1 MWSAIADEISQTLK
15 LDLTFSEPE
24 KVTGGDIN
32 ASFKFSAD
40 EQHFFVK
47 TNNASQLLNFQ
58 TEMYSLEH
66 LSQGSDFVVP
76 DVICCGLAEDSSFLV
91 IQFLELVPHPLN
103 GVQQSESPW
112 YVMGK
117 TLAQMHQNNQQG
129 EFGWSEDNFIGK
141 TAQANP
147 WQKNWSTFF
156 AEQRLGVQLQEL
168 NNKGVDLTDIDEF
181 VGHCQQLL
189 SNHHPTPSLLHGD
202 LWQGNVGFTNK
213 GPSIYDPSCYYGD
226 PEVDIAMTE
235 LFGRFPE
242 SFYHGYQG
250 VSPLRKNYP
259 NRKLIYNAYHIF
271 NHANL
276 FAGIYLEQAKD
287 IIAKIY
293 KIA

>member
-15 LDLTFSEPE
+15 VELSFSEPE

-32 ASFKFSAD
+32 ASFRLTAGA
-40 EQHFFVK
+40 QQFFVK
-47 TNNASQLLNFQ
+47 TNTPSQLLNFQ

-66 LSQGSDFVVP
+66 LSQGSDFIIP
-76 DVICCGLAEDSSFLV
+76 DVICCGESQDASFLV
-91 IQFLELVPHPLN
+91 LQYLRLLPHPADE
-103 GVQQSESPW
+103 QQANENPW
-112 YVMGK
+112 FTMGK
-117 TLAQMHQNNQQG
+117 TLAHMHQNNQQG

-141 TAQANP
+141 TSQANP

-168 NNKGVDLTDIDEF
+168 ANRGIQLTNIDAF
-181 VGHCQQLL
+181 VSHCQQLL
-189 SNHHPTPSLLHGD
+189 SHHHPKPCLLHGD
-202 LWQGNVGFTNK
+202 LWQGNVGFTSK

-235 LFGRFPE
+235 LFGKFPAA
-242 SFYHGYQG
+242 FYQGYQHI
-250 VSPLRKNYP
+250 SPLHKHYETRKS
-259 NRKLIYNAYHIF
+259 IYNAYHIF

-287 IIAKIY
+287 IVASIEKMA
-293 KIA
+293 